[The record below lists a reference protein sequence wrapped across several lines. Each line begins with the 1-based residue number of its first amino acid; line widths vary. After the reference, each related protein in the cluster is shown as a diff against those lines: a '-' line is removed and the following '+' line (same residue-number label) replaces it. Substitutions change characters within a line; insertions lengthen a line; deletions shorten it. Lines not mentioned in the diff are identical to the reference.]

1 MMKMSLRFLA
11 LSALLLLSSC
21 DKNTLQA
28 LLGDQGQVKI
38 ADRNLPAS
46 GDGTI
51 NLWRVS
57 GTYELTGAEVTLW
70 GAEFNS
76 NAITTHLLR
85 QPGKMD
91 LGDSFSSVSE
101 WAPEDDQKVLYVLF
115 CMPVK
120 LVLTAGDRPMSNC
133 NYYKPTVRERQGS
146 LDFFPS
152 ENGLM
157 IFDAFRRGEHQGDVY
172 SLTGTTGEKISATAQ
187 PQLDGTLRL
196 VLQVDFNVGSGKPF
210 PGAAKKYFIDLRY
223 KRTS

>member
-1 MMKMSLRFLA
+1 MIKLSLRLIT
-11 LSALLLLSSC
+11 LSALLLLSGC
-21 DKNTLQA
+21 DKNTLRA

-46 GDGTI
+46 GDGTTD
-51 NLWRVS
+51 LWRLS
-57 GTYELTGAEVTLW
+57 GTYELTAAEVTLW

-76 NAITTHLLR
+76 NAITTHLLK
-85 QPGKMD
+85 QPGRMD
-91 LGDSFSSVSE
+91 LSDSFSSVSE

-120 LVLTAGDRPMSNC
+120 LGLTSGDRPMSNC
-133 NYYKPTVRERQGS
+133 NYYKPTVRERQGK

-157 IFDAFRRGEHQGDVY
+157 IFDAFRRGEHRGDVY
-172 SLTGTTGEKISATAQ
+172 SLSGTTGEKISATAQ

-196 VLQVDFNVGSGKPF
+196 VFQVDFNIGNGKPS

-223 KRTS
+223 KRTF